1 MKALLIG
8 ATGATGKDVLDLLLH
23 DDTFEQVDIFVRREM
38 NVSHKKLKIHVVDFD
53 QPDQWKAD
61 VHGDVLFS
69 CLGTTLKA
77 AGSKES
83 QWKVDYDY
91 QYQFAK
97 TARENNVNCF
107 VLVSAI
113 GASSKSGIFYNKMKG
128 KLEDDVTALN
138 FPKLII
144 FNPTLLIRENTDR
157 KMEILGAKI
166 IRFFNTIGIL
176 RSQKPITTKQLA
188 TAMLNSTKVLTNGN
202 HFIIGQAILDFKV
215 KN

>member
-1 MKALLIG
+1 M
-8 ATGATGKDVLDLLLH
+8 
-23 DDTFEQVDIFVRREM
+23 Q
-38 NVSHKKLKIHVVDFD
+38 
-53 QPDQWKAD
+53 
-61 VHGDVLFS
+61 GDVLFS
-69 CLGTTLKA
+69 CLGTTLKMA
-77 AGSKES
+77 ESKES

-144 FNPTLLIRENTDR
+144 FNPTLLIRRNRPTAKWKSWE
-157 KMEILGAKI
+157 LKI

-188 TAMLNSTKVLTNGN
+188 TAMLNSTKVLANGN
-202 HFIIGQAILDFKV
+202 HSIKGQAILDFKV